1 MLELAE
7 HISLAPAAER
17 ANENLISELLDDFT
31 QEEFIEI
38 SFVIAILTGMGNMLG
53 SLDLVE
59 TD

>member
-1 MLELAE
+1 M
-7 HISLAPAAER
+7 APAAER
-17 ANENLISELLDDFT
+17 ANENLISELSYDFT